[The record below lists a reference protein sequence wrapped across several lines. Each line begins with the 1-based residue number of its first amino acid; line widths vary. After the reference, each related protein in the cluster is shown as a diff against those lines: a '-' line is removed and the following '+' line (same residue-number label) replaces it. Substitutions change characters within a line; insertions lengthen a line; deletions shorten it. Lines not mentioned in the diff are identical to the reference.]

1 MSDKTYSA
9 QELVDL
15 NRKYTLFSWA
25 VQNAVNPIPAERAE
39 GVYLWDVEG
48 KRYIDFASQLMNV
61 NIGHGDKRVI
71 QAIKDQADQLL
82 YVYPGMATKARGE
95 LGEMLAE
102 ITPKRLTKT
111 FFTLGGAEA
120 VENAMKIAR
129 LYTGKQKVL
138 ARYRS
143 YHGATAGAATA
154 GGDPRGTP
162 AEPGV
167 PWIVHVHDPYRYR
180 CLFCRDLDACNL
192 MCADHIEQT
201 ILFEGPETVAAI
213 LLEGYNG
220 SSGIIAPPDPEYW
233 QRIRAMCD
241 KYDIMLISDE
251 VMSGFGRTGEW
262 FGIDLYGVE
271 PDIIATAKGLTSG
284 YLPLG
289 ATIVSDDI
297 ATYFDDKMLF
307 AGLTYSAHPM
317 SCAAGIA
324 NLKVIMEDNLLDNT
338 KKMGKVL
345 EKGLHDLQAEHPSVG
360 DVRGVGLFYVIE
372 LVKNRDTR
380 EPMSGWNKPMS
391 EAMQKVAATVRENGM
406 STFVKWDWIF
416 CVPPL
421 MINEEQINEGLEI
434 INGALAVADEY
445 TD

>member
-1 MSDKTYSA
+1 MADKTYTA

-15 NRKYTLFSWA
+15 NRKHTLFSWSA
-25 VQNAVNPIPAERAE
+25 QGALNPIPVERAE
-39 GVYLWDVEG
+39 GVYLWDVDG
-48 KRYIDFASQLMNV
+48 KRYIDFSSQLMNV

-71 QAIKDQADQLL
+71 KAIKEQADKLQF
-82 YVYPGMATKARGE
+82 VYPGMATEPRGE
-95 LGEMLAE
+95 LGKLLAE
-102 ITPKRLTKT
+102 ITPDRLTKS

-129 LYTGKQKVL
+129 LYTGRQKVI

-143 YHGATAGAATA
+143 YHGATAGAASA

-162 AEPGV
+162 VEPGV

-180 CLFCRDLDACNL
+180 CLFCKDLDGCNL

-220 SSGIIAPPDPEYW
+220 SSGIIAPPDPDYW

-241 KYDIMLISDE
+241 RYGILLISDE

-262 FGIDLYGVE
+262 FGVDLYDVE

-289 ATIVSDDI
+289 ATIVSDEI
-297 ATYFDDKMLF
+297 AAHFDDNVLW

-317 SCAAGIA
+317 SCAAGVACI
-324 NLKVIMEDNLLDNT
+324 NVMKEDNLLENT
-338 KKMGKVL
+338 RKMGPIL
-345 EKGLHDLQAEHPSVG
+345 EQGLHDLQAEHPSVG
-360 DVRGVGLFYVIE
+360 DVRGVGLFYVLE
-372 LVKNRDTR
+372 LVKNRETR
-380 EPMSGWNKPMS
+380 EPMSGWNKPAA
-391 EAMQKVAATVRENGM
+391 EPMQKVAAHLREQGM
-406 STFVKWDWIF
+406 NTFVKWDWIF
-416 CVPPL
+416 AVPPL
-421 MINEEQINEGLEI
+421 IITEEQIQEGLDM
-434 INGALAVADEY
+434 INGALAIADEY
-445 TD
+445 TE